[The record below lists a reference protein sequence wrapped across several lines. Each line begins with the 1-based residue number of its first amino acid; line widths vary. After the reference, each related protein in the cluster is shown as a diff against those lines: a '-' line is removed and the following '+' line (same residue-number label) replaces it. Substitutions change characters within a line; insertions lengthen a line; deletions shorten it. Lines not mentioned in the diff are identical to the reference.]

1 MMTKEESQRALRRE
15 INLRCAAK
23 IRQANERA
31 DELLKAFEFL
41 EKEILDGAS
50 LEQAVHTMAE
60 VFTDPELNREIDEV
74 MAAVAGF

>member
-1 MMTKEESQRALRRE
+1 MNKEESRRALRRE
-15 INLRCAAK
+15 INLRCAAR

-50 LEQAVHTMAE
+50 IAQAVHTMAE
-60 VFTDPELNREIDEV
+60 VYPDPELNREIDEV
-74 MAAVAGF
+74 MEAVAGF

>member
-1 MMTKEESQRALRRE
+1 MNKEQSQAALNKE
-15 INLRCAAK
+15 ITRRCAAK
-23 IRQANERA
+23 IRAAHHQA
-31 DELLKAFEFL
+31 DELQRAFRFL

-74 MAAVAGF
+74 MAVVAGF